1 MNRIQNLI
9 TLRAEKLSA
18 LEAFSVA
25 AATRGFTKE
34 EAAQFDEKESEIL
47 ALDADIAREKRAM
60 ALSAVVPVTPSA
72 PVPPAVAADAGKPVT
87 KELALAEFN
96 KLSASEKLA
105 HVKSGGTV
113 AF

>member
-9 TLRAEKLSA
+9 TLRAEKVSA
-18 LEAFSVA
+18 LEAFSAA

-34 EAAQFDEKESEIL
+34 EAAQFDEKEAEVL
-47 ALDADIAREKRAM
+47 ALDADIAREKRAL
-60 ALSAVVPVTPSA
+60 ALAAAVPVTPSA
-72 PVPPAVAADAGKPVT
+72 PVPPAAAADAVKPAS

-96 KLSASEKLA
+96 KLSAGEKLA